1 MQTLLVKKMQAVIYS
16 NGSQEC
22 ERMASLLDS
31 LGGEFLEYRLNNH
44 FTQRA
49 FENEFG
55 EGATYPQ
62 VSLGY
67 KHVGDMHDTLQFLQK
82 QGMLV

>member
-1 MQTLLVKKMQAVIYS
+1 MIDTIVVYS

-22 ERMASLLDS
+22 ERICMLLKSLD
-31 LGGEFLEYRLNNH
+31 GEFLEYRLNNH

-55 EGATYPQ
+55 TEAGYPQ
-62 VSLGY
+62 VAIGA
-67 KHVGDMHDTLQFLQK
+67 KHIGDLKETLQWMK
-82 QGMLV
+82 SKHIV

>member
-1 MQTLLVKKMQAVIYS
+1 MIDTIVVYS

-22 ERMASLLDS
+22 ERICMLLKSLD
-31 LGGEFLEYRLNNH
+31 GEFLEYKLNNH

-55 EGATYPQ
+55 VEAGYPQ
-62 VSLGY
+62 VAIGANHIGSL
-67 KHVGDMHDTLQFLQK
+67 KETLQWMK
-82 QGMLV
+82 SKHIV